1 MRRLSRRS
9 EAKKKIFNQSF
20 GRGKKKKGKPRSKPL
35 ETDPLHLG
43 ELQEV
48 PGLKGVQR
56 ARRQKDRQRRLARV
70 SAATPPAGKG
80 KGTPISLSG
89 RSKKEPGR
97 LGDPCGARAPE
108 QEGPTVPGAVRML
121 LCEQCRQETI
131 QGNDYYIILKE

>member
-1 MRRLSRRS
+1 MKQRKDIQPKLRQGI
-9 EAKKKIFNQSF
+9 KKKK
-20 GRGKKKKGKPRSKPL
+20 RKGKPRSKPL

-56 ARRQKDRQRRLARV
+56 ARRQKDRQRRPARV

-89 RSKKEPGR
+89 TSEKEPGQQ
-97 LGDPCGARAPE
+97 GTACGARAPE

>member
-1 MRRLSRRS
+1 M
-9 EAKKKIFNQSF
+9 
-20 GRGKKKKGKPRSKPL
+20 KGKPRSKPL

-56 ARRQKDRQRRLARV
+56 ARRQKDRQRRPARV

-80 KGTPISLSG
+80 KGTPISRSG
-89 RSKKEPGR
+89 RSKKEPGQK
-97 LGDPCGARAPE
+97 GDACRARAPE